1 MRICRINARRGN
13 DYPEA
18 ARTFGQ
24 VNGRDVRYVQVPW
37 DEFRQAAGDE
47 ITRMYEWFD
56 EEGYEADILTLRE
69 EYPDLTTFEQY
80 LRQSGWEEA

>member
-1 MRICRINARRGN
+1 M
-13 DYPEA
+13 PEA

-24 VNGRDVRYVQVPW
+24 VNGRDVRGTLGRVPSSRRGRDREDVQV
-37 DEFRQAAGDE
+37 
-47 ITRMYEWFD
+47 WFD
-56 EEGYEADILTLRE
+56 KEGYEADIPTLRE